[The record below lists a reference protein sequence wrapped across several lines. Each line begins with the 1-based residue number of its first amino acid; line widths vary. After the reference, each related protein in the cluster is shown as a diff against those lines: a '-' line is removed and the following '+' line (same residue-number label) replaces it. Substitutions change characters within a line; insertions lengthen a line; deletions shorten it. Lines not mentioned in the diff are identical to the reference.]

1 MKYEKTIKVLD
12 EKGVKIPKFLLDCSD
27 DKYNVKNIGL
37 KNLEEVKKILDK
49 RNPKLNN
56 YFLGISTNK
65 MNWLCNWVEKNIVPY
80 LKTVYGT
87 QCNGRV
93 INLPLEIIEFRKI
106 HEYCF
111 DMDETWIADILLC
124 AKKVDEGFFF
134 NIMKAKSYGLWDID
148 NYYGKCKEV
157 FSIYLDSDDLIY
169 ISITKEEN
177 KTDKIY
183 LSHEVGH
190 AYYNYINK
198 KQVETFDDFIDTEYE
213 AIKFSIL
220 CMLNES
226 EEIFEEFIS
235 NILSDIC
242 LKLTNIYLSMELA
255 KDKYNIDKITKKYF
269 NIILRITP
277 WLVDIDDYKKSS
289 MKYNWMNIV
298 LIDELDE
305 YNVYYLISEIRAL
318 FWGVEKNFICNI
330 NFGGENICEII
341 TKINTLF

>member
-1 MKYEKTIKVLD
+1 ME
-12 EKGVKIPKFLLDCSD
+12 
-27 DKYNVKNIGL
+27 
-37 KNLEEVKKILDK
+37 
-49 RNPKLNN
+49 
-56 YFLGISTNK
+56 
-65 MNWLCNWVEKNIVPY
+65 
-80 LKTVYGT
+80 TV
-87 QCNGRV
+87 
-93 INLPLEIIEFRKI
+93 
-106 HEYCF
+106 
-111 DMDETWIADILLC
+111 
-124 AKKVDEGFFF
+124 
-134 NIMKAKSYGLWDID
+134 
-148 NYYGKCKEV
+148 
-157 FSIYLDSDDLIY
+157 
-169 ISITKEEN
+169 
-177 KTDKIY
+177 
-183 LSHEVGH
+183 
-190 AYYNYINK
+190 
-198 KQVETFDDFIDTEYE
+198 DDFIDTEYE

-289 MKYNWMNIV
+289 MK
-298 LIDELDE
+298 DE